1 MDQDLIKKLQLFKK
15 QASMLRLNADFFK
28 NLSWS
33 LEYKQDEG
41 IKINFKSR
49 PDDQVVKSTL
59 LNLRPFLL
67 EGEPV
72 NFYHVCN
79 LLYQNL
85 VDSELL
91 NKIKQAREAWS
102 ILLER
107 KKQGPPG
114 GVRLKIEGKDIL
126 SEENLNFW
134 LYGEYFHLE
143 EEKIRVLER
152 MHLTPMGGLSFMLF
166 LDLLQKLSF
175 LVFYLE
181 KNVVDKVFEE
191 NI

>member
-1 MDQDLIKKLQLFKK
+1 MHQDLIKKLQLFKK
-15 QASMLRLNADFFK
+15 QTSKLRLNADFFK

-41 IKINFKSR
+41 VKTYFKSR
-49 PDDQVVKSTL
+49 PDDQAVKSTL
-59 LNLRPFLL
+59 LDLRPFLL

-72 NFYHVCN
+72 NFYHICN
-79 LLYQNL
+79 LLHQNL
-85 VDSELL
+85 VDPELL
-91 NKIKQAREAWS
+91 NKLKQTREAWS

-107 KKQGPPG
+107 RKQGPPG
-114 GVRLKIEGKDIL
+114 GVRLIIEEKDIL

-143 EEKIRVLER
+143 EKKIKVLEQ
-152 MHLTPMGGLSFMLF
+152 MHLTPMVGLSFILF
-166 LDLLQKLSF
+166 LDLLQRLS
-175 LVFYLE
+175 LVVFYLE
-181 KNVVDKVFEE
+181 KNIVDKVLEE